1 MARINLLP
9 WRAERRKQRQREF
22 GVMLGMAALGGLL
35 LSLLIWFYYDM
46 QVSGQVNR
54 NAYLQSEIDKV
65 MLQNEEIKRLDEQ
78 KSRLLARKAVIEQ
91 LQAKRSQMVHLFD
104 ALVRTIPD
112 GVVLTAL
119 QQDGDM
125 LTLEGRTQSNARVS
139 AYMRNLEVSGWM
151 TNPELSIIEASTPE
165 KDKDV
170 RPGGPVADIKALPYV
185 FKVTVKLPAQSD
197 EVANAGLNPD
207 GSVASPD
214 AAAPVVAPLAAG
226 PDAAAPAAPAGNPAA
241 APAPG
246 AAPAPAAAPGNAPAP
261 APAPAAKPAPA
272 APAAAP
278 QAPPKP
284 EGSRLAQPPQA
295 FHAPLQG
302 DRA

>member
-22 GVMLGMAALGGLL
+22 YAMLGMAAVGGLL
-35 LSLLIWFYYDM
+35 LSLMIWFYYDR
-46 QVSGQVNR
+46 QVSGQMDR
-54 NAYLQSEIDKV
+54 NAYLEAEIEKVKEQNKEID
-65 MLQNEEIKRLDEQ
+65 RLDAQ
-78 KSRLLARKAVIEQ
+78 KERLLARKKVIEE

-119 QQDGDM
+119 KQEGDV

-139 AYMRNLEVSGWM
+139 AYMRNLETSGWM
-151 TNPELSIIEASTPE
+151 TNPELSIIEARDPE
-165 KDKDV
+165 KDKDGKV
-170 RPGGPVADIKALPYV
+170 GPLADIKALPYV
-185 FKVTVKLPAQSD
+185 FVVKVKLPAQSE
-197 EVANAGLNPD
+197 EVSATPGLNAD
-207 GSVASPD
+207 GSVAT
-214 AAAPVVAPLAAG
+214 AAPAPVAPLAAG
-226 PDAAAPAAPAGNPAA
+226 TDAATPAAPAAGQPAA
-241 APAPG
+241 
-246 AAPAPAAAPGNAPAP
+246 
-261 APAPAAKPAPA
+261 APA

-278 QAPPKP
+278 PATPAKPNQPAAPAAAPAPAPAPKP

-295 FHAPLQG
+295 FNALLQG